1 MVSNLVAFSSNFVL
15 GNRLFMQGCS
25 YSVAIDSIC
34 LSMKSYTVTTDN
46 KSITSSVF
54 HSDSD
59 CGDESEMD
67 DESLQEVYEKM
78 STQWLNMCASN

>member
-1 MVSNLVAFSSNFVL
+1 
-15 GNRLFMQGCS
+15 
-25 YSVAIDSIC
+25 
-34 LSMKSYTVTTDN
+34 MKSYTVTIDN

-54 HSDSD
+54 HSASD